1 MVLVNY
7 GPDEGKLAVILDV
20 ADNNKV
26 GASRVGVRVVFV
38 LVDSYISL
46 PLKSAVACGHKPG
59 THRSCSGGGKCLVF
73 LHVCT
78 WWDRA

>member
-26 GASRVGVRVVFV
+26 SASCLCFVYVDVFFFV
-38 LVDSYISL
+38 MGNFFLWGNYLSF
-46 PLKSAVACGHKPG
+46 SAWAVQHSSNGLGQRTRPG
-59 THRSCSGGGKCLVF
+59 
-73 LHVCT
+73 
-78 WWDRA
+78 

>member
-26 GASRVGVRVVFV
+26 SASVYV
-38 LVDSYISL
+38 
-46 PLKSAVACGHKPG
+46 
-59 THRSCSGGGKCLVF
+59 CL
-73 LHVCT
+73 
-78 WWDRA
+78 

>member
-26 GASRVGVRVVFV
+26 GAACFGV
-38 LVDSYISL
+38 LVCVCVL
-46 PLKSAVACGHKPG
+46 
-59 THRSCSGGGKCLVF
+59 RGK
-73 LHVCT
+73 
-78 WWDRA
+78 

>member
-26 GASRVGVRVVFV
+26 SASCLCFVYRDVFFFV
-38 LVDSYISL
+38 MGNFLSF
-46 PLKSAVACGHKPG
+46 SAWAVQYSSNGLGQRTRPG
-59 THRSCSGGGKCLVF
+59 
-73 LHVCT
+73 
-78 WWDRA
+78 

>member
-26 GASRVGVRVVFV
+26 GASCVVFV
-38 LVDSYISL
+38 GEGKRER
-46 PLKSAVACGHKPG
+46 KSTPPRFV
-59 THRSCSGGGKCLVF
+59 TS
-73 LHVCT
+73 
-78 WWDRA
+78 